1 MAKKRIAIIG
11 TGVAG
16 TSLVK
21 FFVSDER
28 FNENY
33 VIDLYD
39 GKKTMGRGYAYQHDD
54 ENLIVNLPAEL
65 MSLTSDQG
73 DYIKWLEN
81 NKYEAE
87 SYTSRSLYGEY
98 IHSTLMNFVHRHQN
112 INTVE
117 SLVEDISFESDEN
130 IYTVYADGAASKYDA
145 IFLTNGEMSYSD
157 PYELKGEKNF
167 IYNPYPIE
175 DVLNNVKGR
184 IGIIGSGLSA
194 IDCFRYLLKNGHS
207 KVTVLSRSG
216 ELPSVR
222 GTYYELSGEYFTIE
236 NAMSDK
242 KHGLIPLDR
251 IIELFRKELRAHGIQ
266 EELLTRKTDRPEID
280 LKFDLEHPDEVGK
293 IQYLISSLEDTFKVL
308 YKYLSRKDKTRFM
321 EEYHELIQS
330 NHSPMPPHGAKQIL
344 EWIDKGRLEFLD
356 DMESVE
362 VNDEFLVGFEDKKQ
376 EPFDVLINATGPVSD
391 IRKDNTLLIKNLYNR
406 MLVEPDEFGGLL
418 IDKYHR
424 VISPR
429 YGTMYNFYTIGALTV
444 GSDYLIK
451 GVTMLATETYHLVN
465 HFLTHN

>member
-33 VIDLYD
+33 EIDLYD

-73 DYIKWLEN
+73 DYIKWLES

-117 SLVEDISFESDEN
+117 SFVEDISFENDEN
-130 IYTVYADGAASKYDA
+130 IYTVYTDSAVSKYDA

-175 DVLNNVKGR
+175 DVLKNVKGR

-222 GTYYELSGEYFTIE
+222 GTYYDLSGEYFSIE
-236 NAMSDK
+236 HAMSDK
-242 KHGLIPLDR
+242 NQGLIPLDR
-251 IIELFRKELRAHGIQ
+251 IVDLFRKELRVHGIQ

-362 VNDEFLVGFEDKKQ
+362 VNDEFLVGFEDKNQ

-429 YGTMYNFYTIGALTV
+429 YGTMHNFYTIGALTV

-465 HFLTHN
+465 HFLTRN